1 MGPGNEVCES
11 LRSTGLE
18 GSPFIH
24 SQLECAQTDLPGKEG
39 RSRDSAIEGTQHLP
53 PCLVSAVSFSTDS
66 FLQGIQKPIAFSLRK
81 PSRASKIPE
90 AHVDQAQRSWRK
102 KRCMGGLR
110 SLNPSSGC
118 FLFPCHVT
126 PCKSLLPLTFTR
138 KQGAIITLHCG
149 RDKMRCSCTL
159 CSPT

>member
-1 MGPGNEVCES
+1 M
-11 LRSTGLE
+11 GLE
-18 GSPFIH
+18 GSPFTR

-39 RSRDSAIEGTQHLP
+39 RSLDSAIEGTQHLP

-66 FLQGIQKPIAFSLRK
+66 FLHGIQKPIAFSLRK
-81 PSRASKIPE
+81 SSRAGKIPE

-102 KRCMGGLR
+102 KRYMGGLR
-110 SLNPSSGC
+110 GLNPNSGC

-126 PCKSLLPLTFTR
+126 LCKSLLPLTFTR

-149 RDKMRCSCTL
+149 RDKMRWSCIL